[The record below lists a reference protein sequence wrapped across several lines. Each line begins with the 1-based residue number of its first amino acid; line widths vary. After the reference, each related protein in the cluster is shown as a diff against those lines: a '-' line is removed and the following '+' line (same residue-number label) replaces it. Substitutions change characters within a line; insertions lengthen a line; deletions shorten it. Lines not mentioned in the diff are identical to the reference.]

1 MIGEVATPANRRE
14 ATPTGRRV
22 LFVNA
27 NSSGTAQVAE
37 AWLHKLGADK
47 FEVSSA
53 SLVGSG
59 PIHDLASRVT
69 ADCGRLSL
77 SAQRPADNWWWVG
90 EHWDFVIAL
99 RDRSQ
104 AGNCPVCA
112 VVHACIHWDCPDP
125 ALVGTN
131 EDAHVRAFERT
142 CRELLTR
149 IRLFVAWQTRIRVAA
164 VAPDS
169 VDLEG
174 LPPGASDSEKGRSR
188 RAPRGT
194 RRRVP
199 ARLAQ
204 IPSSHRKRAVVRP
217 RDRNLLSSSKAAQ
230 VSKTGVR

>member
-1 MIGEVATPANRRE
+1 MVGEVTTPANQSG

-27 NSSGTAQVAE
+27 NSSGTAQVA
-37 AWLHKLGADK
+37 AV
-47 FEVSSA
+47 VSA
-53 SLVGSG
+53 E
-59 PIHDLASRVT
+59 
-69 ADCGRLSL
+69 CGLRL

-112 VVHACIHWDCPDP
+112 VGPECIRWDCPDP

-149 IRLFVAWQTRIRVAA
+149 IRLFVAWQARIRVAA
-164 VAPDS
+164 VAPES

-174 LPPGASDSEKGRSR
+174 IPPGASDSERGRSR

-204 IPSSHRKRAVVRP
+204 VPSSHRKRAVMRSP
-217 RDRNLLSSSKAAQ
+217 DRNPSTRKAAQ
-230 VSKTGVR
+230 ISKTGVR